1 MLPNLQEY
9 SESPRDRLLQNL
21 LRGYSGGDSPMFWA
35 EPSGYTPYIDEA
47 KLFTKEEASKWVA
60 EDSEKWRSW
69 SLRDLERYAKRVV
82 DINEY
87 NLECLN

>member
-9 SESPRDRLLQNL
+9 SKSPRDQLLQNL
-21 LRGYSGGDSPMFWA
+21 LKGYIGGESPLFWA
-35 EPSGYTPYIDEA
+35 EPSGYTTYIDEA
-47 KLFTKEEASKWVA
+47 KLFTQEEASKWVA

-69 SLRDLERYAKRVV
+69 SLRELERYAKRVV